1 MTPKKITSKMKLAK
15 AEDLV
20 ARALRQYAAQLLHR
34 QSLGFVVPVEEA
46 RALDRALRSCEGIS
60 DIDLVWFD
68 WRYVGKTLGWITTDE
83 MHYDWRKG
91 WYRYVVSK

>member
-1 MTPKKITSKMKLAK
+1 MTTKKITSKMKLAK

-60 DIDLVWFD
+60 DIDRVWMK
-68 WRYVGKTLGWITTDE
+68 WSYIGEPLGWITTDE
-83 MHYDWRKG
+83 LHFHWRKG
-91 WYRYVVSK
+91 YRYVV